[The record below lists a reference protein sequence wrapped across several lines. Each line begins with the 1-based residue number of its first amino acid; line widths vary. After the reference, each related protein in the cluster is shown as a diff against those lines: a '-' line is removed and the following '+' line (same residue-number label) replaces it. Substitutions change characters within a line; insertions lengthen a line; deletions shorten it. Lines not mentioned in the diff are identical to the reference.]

1 VCVKCHYAYNVFRS
15 SFSSGY
21 TSWKIF
27 DIERSRRVSCCQ
39 HSDTVSVV
47 YRDQWMWRLRVYFFA
62 IRIHLMMFRSN
73 DVDLAQSA
81 ASPPRLSASGCSE
94 GPEVAVF
101 GGIRLC
107 WRRVPASK
115 KKIDESAI
123 PCIDTRTSHSR
134 ACLLSDHR
142 FLVSERAGVRVG
154 LQSFWINLGAHLYAL
169 YAEHPF
175 IIQIL
180 KNLTHCKINFQL
192 GTITKGYYKPQIL

>member
-1 VCVKCHYAYNVFRS
+1 MTCYFPSCIDVIYVIYIVCVCVKCHYAYNVFRS

-115 KKIDESAI
+115 KKSMRA
-123 PCIDTRTSHSR
+123 RSR
-134 ACLLSDHR
+134 ASTHARHIHARACFLIIGFWFPSELACAWDCNLS
-142 FLVSERAGVRVG
+142 E
-154 LQSFWINLGAHLYAL
+154 
-169 YAEHPF
+169 
-175 IIQIL
+175 
-180 KNLTHCKINFQL
+180 
-192 GTITKGYYKPQIL
+192 